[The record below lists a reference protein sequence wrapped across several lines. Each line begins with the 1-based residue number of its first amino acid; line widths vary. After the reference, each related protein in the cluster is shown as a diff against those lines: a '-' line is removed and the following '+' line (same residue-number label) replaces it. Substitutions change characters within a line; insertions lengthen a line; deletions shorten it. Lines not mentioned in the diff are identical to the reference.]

1 MTQNL
6 PAVIYHSLNELTH
19 RNELELVIQSTFSA
33 LSAKHISAIVNAFFV
48 STKICINGIPYIA
61 IGRLSVILRTGNS
74 GAERPLVYQGVRG
87 VVSAAEIVEIDG
99 IEHISGPTLRS
110 LIDMRILQTDGRT
123 RAYLQVAMQ
132 SYDKILNL
140 SQVRDLKDLF
150 LDDIRNNRPLLKTQR
165 IGELN
170 ISCCEFT
177 GTPFLNRQEVEFA
190 HIESV
195 VTNPMLALDINNGV
209 IILKAIHRELTRLGI
224 HDYDGMYKYCQSK
237 DYSTAWSD

>member
-6 PAVIYHSLNELTH
+6 PAVVYHSLNQLTQ
-19 RNELELVIQSTFSA
+19 RNELELVIQGTFSA
-33 LSAKHISAIVNAFFV
+33 LSATHISAIVNAFFV
-48 STKICINGIPYIA
+48 STKICVNGIPYIA
-61 IGRLSVILRTGNS
+61 IGSLSVILRTGNS

-87 VVSAAEIVEIDG
+87 VVSAAEIIEIDG
-99 IEHISGPTLRS
+99 VEHISGPTLRS
-110 LIDMRILQTDGRT
+110 LIDMRMLQTDGRT
-123 RAYLQVAMQ
+123 KAYLQVAMQ
-132 SYDKILNL
+132 SYDRIINL
-140 SQVRDLKDLF
+140 SQVRDLKELF

-177 GTPFLNRQEVEFA
+177 GTPFFSQQQVEFA

-209 IILKAIHRELTRLGI
+209 IILKEIHRELTRLDI
-224 HDYDGMYKYCQSK
+224 HDYDGMYTFCQSRG
-237 DYSTAWSD
+237 YSTAWSD

>member
-6 PAVIYHSLNELTH
+6 PAVIYHSLNELTQ
-19 RNELELVIQSTFSA
+19 RNELDFVIQSTFIA
-33 LSAKHISAIVNAFFV
+33 LSAKHIAAIVNAFFV

-61 IGRLSVILRTGNS
+61 IGHLSVILRTGNS

-87 VVSAAEIVEIDG
+87 VVSAAEIVEING
-99 IEHISGPTLRS
+99 VEHISGPTLRS

-123 RAYLQVAMQ
+123 RAYLQIAMQ
-132 SYDKILNL
+132 SYDRILSL
-140 SQVRDLKDLF
+140 SQVRDLKELF

-165 IGELN
+165 IVELN

-177 GTPFLNRQEVEFA
+177 GASFSSRQEVEFA

-224 HDYDGMYKYCQSK
+224 HDYDGMYTYCQSK
-237 DYSTAWSD
+237 GYSTAWSD